1 MRFLTIAAAATLLML
16 PATAP
21 VAACELDAFAA
32 EAQSPALIAAAPCDP
47 GAFRRRKE
55 GGRQEAREKGGEEAF
70 EERKGRIYARGALAV
85 SARRNLPRSR

>member
-32 EAQSPALIAAAPCDP
+32 EAQSPALIAAAPVTQELSAEEKKADDKKP
-47 GAFRRRKE
+47 VKKAAKKHSKKE
-55 GGRQEAREKGGEEAF
+55 KVEYMR
-70 EERKGRIYARGALAV
+70 AV
-85 SARRNLPRSR
+85 PSQ

>member
-32 EAQSPALIAAAPCDP
+32 EAQSPALIVAVPVTQELSAEEKKTDDKKPVKKAAKKQSK
-47 GAFRRRKE
+47 KE
-55 GGRQEAREKGGEEAF
+55 KVEYMR
-70 EERKGRIYARGALAV
+70 AV
-85 SARRNLPRSR
+85 PSQ